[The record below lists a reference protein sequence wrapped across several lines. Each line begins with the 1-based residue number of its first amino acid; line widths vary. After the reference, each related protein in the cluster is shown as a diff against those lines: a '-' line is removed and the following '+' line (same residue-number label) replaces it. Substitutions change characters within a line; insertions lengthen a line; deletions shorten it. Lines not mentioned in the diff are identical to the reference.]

1 MNILVVD
8 DEPLARAR
16 LRRLIEAGQHPLSQ
30 RPCTSELA

>member
-16 LRRLIEAGQHPLSQ
+16 LRRLIEAVSGATL
-30 RPCTSELA
+30 RC